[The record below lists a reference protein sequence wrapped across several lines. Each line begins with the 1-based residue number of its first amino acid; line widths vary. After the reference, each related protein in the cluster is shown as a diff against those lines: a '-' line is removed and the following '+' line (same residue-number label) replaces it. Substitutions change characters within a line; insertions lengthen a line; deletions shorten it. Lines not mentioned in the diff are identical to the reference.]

1 MNPWLE
7 FAKQVLIGFVVT
19 MSVIVVA
26 YLVSKHIIEKAVRLF
41 LESLGIDDIAKE
53 LEISKALGRYKLSE
67 ILAIAARWYA
77 FFYILTAAAGVFNL
91 QALIP
96 VLGMLLSFVGNVIAA
111 ALILLIFYLAGYYIK
126 TKAQESDS
134 PSLAMLGEGGYLVI
148 LFIGIVSAL
157 KQLNLQGI
165 DLIYQII
172 TIAVAAFF
180 VSLSIAFGV
189 ALGLA
194 LKDKAAKELEK
205 LLENK

>member
-134 PSLAMLGEGGYLVI
+134 SLAMLGEGGYLVI